1 MLRLLRVRNFA
12 LIDELELQFSNG
24 FNLLSGET
32 GAGKSLIV
40 DALGLA
46 AGAKAS
52 AGMVRSGESRAIVE
66 AVFEYTGE
74 SGVDAELD
82 RLGLDTGD
90 GELVVRREVSADE
103 RNRVFLNS
111 QPSTVGALRELAA
124 SLVDIHGQHEQQTL
138 LDGARQLALIDAFAG
153 STAEAERVRALDADL
168 RAARAELAALES
180 ESRLKAERLD
190 FMTFQRDEIQK
201 ASPKPGET
209 DEARAR
215 LEVLAHA
222 GKLLDAAARGYQLL
236 YESETSAASAL
247 AQTLRGLRDAAS
259 HDARLAPLVEQCD
272 AARILVQE
280 TAHALRDYAANTE
293 TDPGEMDRL
302 QSRLADLERLHRKY
316 GPDLIAHLN
325 KVSVEIDSLNQSES
339 RREDLDR
346 RIAALQREYDAAAK
360 ALSGKRRP
368 ATARLETQVE
378 RELKSLA
385 MPHARFR
392 VAWKDVTPGGAN
404 GFERAELLIAA
415 NPGEEPRP
423 LERVASGGELSR
435 VMLALRTVLTGERGG
450 KTLIFDE
457 VDAGIGGEAAE
468 TVGRKLKDLAS
479 GYQVL
484 CVTHLAQIAAYANRQ
499 YRIEKRVTNGRAVTR
514 VEALSG
520 DDRVEELAR
529 MMSGSRVTEAARA
542 HIKQLLAKP

>member
-12 LIDELELQFSNG
+12 LIDELELQFSDG

-52 AGMVRSGESRAIVE
+52 ADMVRSGESRAIVE
-66 AVFEYTGE
+66 AVFEY
-74 SGVDAELD
+74 SSDSAVDEELD
-82 RLGLDTGD
+82 RLGLDAGN
-90 GELVVRREVSADE
+90 GELVVRREISADE

-138 LDGARQLALIDAFAG
+138 LDGARQLALIDLFAG
-153 STAEAERVRALDADL
+153 ASDDAERVRALDGAL
-168 RAARAELAALES
+168 RAARAELSALDADA
-180 ESRLKAERLD
+180 RQKAERLD
-190 FMTFQRDEIQK
+190 FITFQRDEIQK
-201 ASPKPGET
+201 ANPKPGEP
-209 DEARAR
+209 EQARAR

-259 HDARLAPLVEQCD
+259 HDERLKPLVEQCD
-272 AARILVQE
+272 AARIQVQDL
-280 TAHALRDYAANTE
+280 AQSLRDYAANTE
-293 TDPGEMDRL
+293 TDPAEMDRL
-302 QSRLADLERLHRKY
+302 QSRLAELERLQRKY
-316 GPDLIAHLN
+316 GADLIAHLN
-325 KVSVEIDSLNQSES
+325 KVSAEIDGLGQVES

-346 RIAALQREYDAAAK
+346 RIASLARDYDAAAR
-360 ALSGKRRP
+360 ALSAKRRP
-368 ATARLETQVE
+368 ATKRLESQVE

-385 MPHARFR
+385 MPHARFS
-392 VAWKDVTPGGAN
+392 VAWRDVSPGGPS
-404 GFERAELLIAA
+404 GLERAELLIAA

-468 TVGRKLKDLAS
+468 TVGKKLKDLAG

-514 VEALSG
+514 VDVLSG

-529 MMSGSRVTEAARA
+529 MMSGTRVTEAARA
-542 HIKQLLAKP
+542 HIKQLLAKS